1 MTKFLCSGCGACC
14 LTVGGKFGLPDRGD
28 GVCANYNESTKKCNI
43 YENRPEVCKM
53 NKFYL
58 KVKKYIPF
66 MSEKWFY
73 KLNTK
78 ACHILIDRH
87 GLDNKYKISLKDYDV
102 EQ

>member
-14 LTVGGKFGLPDRGD
+14 LTAGGRFGLPDRGD
-28 GVCANYNESTKKCNI
+28 GVCSNYNEKTKKCNI

-66 MSEKWFY
+66 MNEKWFY
-73 KLNTK
+73 KLNTR
-78 ACHILIDRH
+78 ACHVLIDKH